1 MIKTA
6 TSATV
11 FHDVV
16 GTRMSITYS
25 EIDEVTGV
33 IIADNMRID
42 RIITDRTMKNHA
54 NAVLEDA
61 QTFVDSIEE

>member
-11 FHDVV
+11 FQDAV
-16 GTRMSITYS
+16 GMRMSVTYS
-25 EIDEVTGV
+25 EIDEMTGK
-33 IIADNMRID
+33 IIADNIRID
-42 RIITDRTMKNHA
+42 RIITDKTMKNHA
-54 NAVLEDA
+54 NAVLDDA